1 MKDVG
6 KQGPRIVIRL
16 TGIATAMAAAMPG
29 TPALAQ
35 QAVVASRDVQGLSP
49 EIVIGIVAGI
59 WLVLAAW
66 AVARAIRWATAANRA
81 NHGNTRLKALLGA
94 SPAAYLLV
102 AKDRRTAASAS
113 FLALVGLQSEPQ
125 TLDDLRSLQLRF
137 RPDDIAALLD
147 EIASLPV
154 SGRPFVVLLR
164 STVDRR
170 ILQAEGRIPSP
181 ELIGENGAVIWFSD
195 VTDLQ
200 SDRDSLAARASQLK
214 GALSS
219 YTALIEA
226 APFPIWHRDAAGA
239 LELVNT
245 SYVRAVEAVSASDA
259 ISRGAEL
266 FDGARGA
273 SARDTVAK
281 AQAENRT
288 LVRTEPAIVEGER
301 RMFRVF
307 DVPLG
312 EAGVAGFAFDIEDL
326 EQIRAEL
333 TRFSRAQRETLDRL
347 SAGVAQFAADRS
359 LVFFNQPFAR
369 IFALDPDW
377 LAERPEF
384 DRVLERMR
392 EQQRLP
398 EQRDFLSWRNERRDW
413 FLWADEA
420 IEETWA
426 LPEGSHLRVL
436 AQPHPDGGLL
446 LIFEDRTEQFRLAS
460 SRDTLLRVQAATLDN
475 LFEAV
480 CVFAANGRL
489 QLWNSRF
496 ADMWGVKHAD
506 LEEHPAIDELVP
518 IAARTFA
525 LPRRAEM
532 IKHFVRSATTD
543 RRQRSGRLSLKDG
556 RHLEFAAVPLPD
568 GNALFTMLDI
578 TDSRSIEAALRD
590 RNEALEAADRLKS
603 AFVANMSYELRTPL
617 TSIIG
622 FGEMLTG
629 GYAGALEAQQGE
641 YIQSILTAADRLQ
654 GLIDNILDLAISDAG
669 ALELEITPVDM
680 KKLLEKAVADKH
692 AAAADK
698 ALDLSLKVS
707 ANAGAVDGD
716 ERRLAATMHHL
727 LSNSIAFTP
736 AGGRVFVLAEGA
748 RDLVTITV
756 SDSGVGIAPED
767 QEKVFSP
774 FNRQEDGV
782 GQSIGG
788 LGLALVR
795 RYLSLHGGTVELH
808 SELGQGTTVVLKIP
822 RRRRVH

>member
-1 MKDVG
+1 MG
-6 KQGPRIVIRL
+6 KQGFRI
-16 TGIATAMAAAMPG
+16 IAIAAGGAAALAALMSPG
-29 TPALAQ
+29 QAFAASSPPGGEPGVLA
-35 QAVVASRDVQGLSP
+35 P
-49 EIVIGIVAGI
+49 EIVIGTVAGI

-66 AVARAIRWATAANRA
+66 AVARAIRWAATARQT
-81 NHGNTRLKALLGA
+81 NHGNARLKALLAA
-94 SPAAYLLV
+94 SPTAYLLV

-113 FLALVGLQSEPQ
+113 LLSMLGLQSEPQ
-125 TLDDLRSLQLRF
+125 SLDDLRVLQSRF

-147 EIASLPV
+147 EAASLPV
-154 SGRPFVVLLR
+154 SGRPFILLLR
-164 STVDRR
+164 STADSR
-170 ILQAEGRIPSP
+170 ILQAEGRLPAP
-181 ELIGENGAVIWFSD
+181 ELVGEAGVVVWFSD
-195 VTDLQ
+195 VTDLE
-200 SDRDSLAARASQLK
+200 SDRATLARRSSQLK
-214 GALSS
+214 ASLSA

-226 APFPIWHRDAAGA
+226 APFPIWHRDAKGA

-245 SYVRAVEAVSASDA
+245 AYVRAVEAVSASDVV
-259 ISRGAEL
+259 SRGAEL
-266 FDGARGA
+266 FDGARGMG
-273 SARDTVAK
+273 ARDAAAR
-281 AQAENRT
+281 AQAEKHT
-288 LVRTEPAIVEGER
+288 LVRTEPAIVQGER
-301 RMFRVF
+301 RMFRVY

-312 EAGVAGFAFDIEDL
+312 EEGVAGFAFDVEDL
-326 EQIRAEL
+326 EQTRGEL

-359 LVFFNQPFAR
+359 MVFFNQPFAR
-369 IFALDPDW
+369 IFALDPEW

-384 DRVLERMR
+384 DRVLDLMR
-392 EQQRLP
+392 EQRRLP
-398 EQRDFLSWRNERRDW
+398 EQRDFLSWRNERREW
-413 FLWADEA
+413 FTSAAEA

-496 ADMWGVKHAD
+496 ADMWGVQHTQ
-506 LEEHPAIDELVP
+506 LQEHPAIDELVP
-518 IAARTFA
+518 IAAQTLAR
-525 LPRRAEM
+525 PQRAEM
-532 IKHFVRSATTD
+532 LKHFVRSATTD

-578 TDSRSIEAALRD
+578 TDSRRIEAALRE
-590 RNEALEAADRLKS
+590 RNDALEAADRLKS

-629 GYAGALEAQQGE
+629 GYVGPLADPQAE
-641 YIQSILTAADRLQ
+641 YIRSMLTAADRLQ
-654 GLIDNILDLAISDAG
+654 GLIDNILDLTISDAG
-669 ALELEITPVDM
+669 GLELEIGPIDLKTLV
-680 KKLLEKAVADKH
+680 EGAVAAKRP
-692 AAAADK
+692 AAGEK
-698 ALDLSLKVS
+698 GLDLSVEIG
-707 ANAGAVDGD
+707 AGAGTIEGD
-716 ERRLAATMHHL
+716 ERRLAATLHQL
-727 LSNSIAFTP
+727 LANGIAFTP
-736 AGGRVFVLAEGA
+736 PGGRVAVRAEGDKA
-748 RDLVTITV
+748 SVRITV
-756 SDSGVGIAPED
+756 SDNGIGIARED

-774 FNRQEDGV
+774 FNRQEEGV

-795 RYLSLHGGTVELH
+795 RYLSLHGGTVELC
-808 SELGQGTTVVLKIP
+808 SELGSGTTVVLNMP
-822 RRRRVH
+822 RRRTVH